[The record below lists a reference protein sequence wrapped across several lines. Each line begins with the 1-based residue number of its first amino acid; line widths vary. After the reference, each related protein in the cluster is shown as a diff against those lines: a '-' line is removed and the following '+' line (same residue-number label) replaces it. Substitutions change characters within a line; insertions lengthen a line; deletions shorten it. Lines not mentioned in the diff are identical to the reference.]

1 MAATTLNFA
10 TSSIMPSQSLGCG
23 FESASQSSNVSV
35 LLRTFAPLPSTLS
48 LSLPAHLTLG
58 DLSLSLNA
66 CFKTCTLRLT
76 TLDGLSPCPYRSL
89 SSFVKRDT
97 NDRASHV
104 ELEVRSRLRG
114 GKGGFGSMLRA
125 QGGKMSAKGK
135 DQNTDS
141 CRDLNGR
148 RLSTMKQAKQL
159 AAYIAE
165 APAREAALNEA
176 QAKKY
181 AKLEKMLGRKPKGEA
196 DFVEAAKR
204 LVEDGDELE
213 GGASSPLGSDEGAD
227 GKRRDRGEGSSAGP
241 AERQTQMHG
250 SNENG
255 KRQRLEDHEY
265 VEQSREIVEGVRSAV
280 ATAMLKK
287 KRKMAAAAAAAA
299 KSKTSSA
306 RTTSTQAQ
314 ANGTKV

>member
-1 MAATTLNFA
+1 MAAKTLNGA
-10 TSSIMPSQSLGCG
+10 PSSMMLFECPGCG
-23 FESASQSSNVSV
+23 FESASNSSNVSV
-35 LLRTFAPLPSTLS
+35 LLRAFAPLPSTLS
-48 LSLPAHLTLG
+48 LSLPGHLTLG
-58 DLSLSLNA
+58 DLSRSLNA
-66 CFKTCTLRLT
+66 CFKACTLRLT
-76 TLDGLSPCPYRSL
+76 TPNGLSPCPRRSL

-97 NDRASHV
+97 NGRASHV

-181 AKLEKMLGRKPKGEA
+181 AKLEKMLGRKPRGEA

-204 LVEDGDELE
+204 LAEDGDELE

-227 GKRRDRGEGSSAGP
+227 GKRRDRGEGSSAGL

-287 KRKMAAAAAAAA
+287 KRKMAAAAAAA
-299 KSKTSSA
+299 KSKTSPA
-306 RTTSTQAQ
+306 TTTSTQAQ
-314 ANGTKV
+314 SNGTKV